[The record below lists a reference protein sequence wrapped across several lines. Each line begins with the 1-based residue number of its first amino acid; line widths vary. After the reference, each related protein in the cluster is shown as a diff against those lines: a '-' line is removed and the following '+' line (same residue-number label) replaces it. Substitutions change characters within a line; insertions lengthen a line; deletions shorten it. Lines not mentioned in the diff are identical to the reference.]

1 MKKLEIFQN
10 KSFGRIRTLAIN
22 NEPWFVGKDVAEILG
37 YAKPENAIANHVD
50 EEDKTS
56 TLIQGSGSNY
66 KSKAIIINESGLYS
80 LVLSSKLPSAKEF
93 KRWIT
98 HEVIPAIRKHGA
110 YMTPE
115 VIQKSLQDPDF
126 MIQILQNLKQEQER
140 NRALE
145 ADNER
150 MRPKEIFAD
159 AVSVSKDGILVGA
172 LAKLIHQNGVEIG
185 QKRLFQWLRDHGYL
199 MKSGADKNMPTQKAR
214 DMDLFKVKERTIN
227 NPDGVY
233 IITTIISQP
242 FHQVL
247 RVVVPDCIDFISVNI
262 SGICQKVQ
270 MVIHNIL
277 VRLQIREI
285 GAA

>member
-110 YMTPE
+110 YMTE
-115 VIQKSLQDPDF
+115 DTLEKALTSPDF
-126 MIQILQNLKQEQER
+126 LIQLATQLKEEKEKRLAAEKQIEM
-140 NRALE
+140 
-145 ADNER
+145 D
-150 MRPKEIFAD
+150 RPKTIFAD
-159 AVSVSKDGILVGA
+159 AVSASHTSILVGEM
-172 LAKLIHQNGVEIG
+172 AKILRGNGVELG
-185 QKRLFQWLRDHGYL
+185 QKRFFDWLRENGYL
-199 MKSGADKNMPTQKAR
+199 IRRKGTDYNMPTQRA
-214 DMDLFKVKERTIN
+214 MELGLFEIKEGSYVN
-227 NPDGVY
+227 GSGVN
-233 IITTIISQP
+233 IITKTPKITGKGQQY
-242 FHQVL
+242 F
-247 RVVVPDCIDFISVNI
+247 VN
-262 SGICQKVQ
+262 KF
-270 MVIHNIL
+270 L
-277 VRLQIREI
+277 TDTRR
-285 GAA
+285 

>member
-1 MKKLEIFQN
+1 MEKLGIFQN
-10 KSFGRIRTLAIN
+10 QKFGSVRTLIIN
-22 NEPWFVGKDVAEILG
+22 NEPWFVGKDVAEALG
-37 YAKPENAIANHVD
+37 YSNPRKALADHVD
-50 EEDKTS
+50 ADDKMRGDGVTIRDS
-56 TLIQGSGSNY
+56 IGREQCP
-66 KSKAIIINESGLYS
+66 AIINESGLYS

-98 HEVIPAIRKHGA
+98 HEVIPAIRQHGA

-126 MIQILQNLKQEQER
+126 MIQILQNRKQEQER

-199 MKSGADKNMPTQKAR
+199 MKSGADKNMPTQRAR

-227 NPDGVY
+227 NPDG
-233 IITTIISQP
+233 S
-242 FHQVL
+242 
-247 RVVVPDCIDFISVNI
+247 
-262 SGICQKVQ
+262 
-270 MVIHNIL
+270 
-277 VRLQIREI
+277 VRLTRTTLVTGKGQQFFVNKFLAGRE
-285 GAA
+285 AHD

>member
-1 MKKLEIFQN
+1 MEKLAIFQN
-10 KSFGRIRTLAIN
+10 KNFGRIRTLAIN
-22 NEPWFVGKDVAEILG
+22 NEPWFVGKDVAEVLG
-37 YAKPENAIANHVD
+37 YSNVRDALRKHVD
-50 EEDKTS
+50 EEDKGVAFCDTPGG
-56 TLIQGSGSNY
+56 IQSMS
-66 KSKAIIINESGLYS
+66 IINESGLYS

-98 HEVIPAIRKHGA
+98 HEVIPAIRQHGA

-199 MKSGADKNMPTQKAR
+199 MKSGTDKNMPTQRAR

-227 NPDGVY
+227 NPDG
-233 IITTIISQP
+233 S
-242 FHQVL
+242 
-247 RVVVPDCIDFISVNI
+247 
-262 SGICQKVQ
+262 
-270 MVIHNIL
+270 
-277 VRLQIREI
+277 VRLTRTTLVTGKGQQFFVNKFLAGRE
-285 GAA
+285 AHD

>member
-110 YMTPE
+110 YMTE
-115 VIQKSLQDPDF
+115 DTLEKALTSPDF
-126 MIQILQNLKQEQER
+126 LIQLATQLKEEKEKRLAAEKQIEM
-140 NRALE
+140 
-145 ADNER
+145 D
-150 MRPKEIFAD
+150 RPKTIFAD
-159 AVSVSKDGILVGA
+159 AVSASHTSILVGEM
-172 LAKLIHQNGVEIG
+172 AKILRGNGVELG
-185 QKRLFQWLRDHGYL
+185 QKRFFDWLRETGYL
-199 MKSGADKNMPTQKAR
+199 IRRKGTDYNMPTQRA
-214 DMDLFKVKERTIN
+214 MELGLFEIKEGSYVN
-227 NPDGVY
+227 GSGVN
-233 IITTIISQP
+233 IITKTPKITGKGQQY
-242 FHQVL
+242 F
-247 RVVVPDCIDFISVNI
+247 VN
-262 SGICQKVQ
+262 KF
-270 MVIHNIL
+270 L
-277 VRLQIREI
+277 TDTRR
-285 GAA
+285 

>member
-1 MKKLEIFQN
+1 MKNMEIFKNQ
-10 KSFGRIRTLAIN
+10 KFGSVRTLVIDG
-22 NEPWFVGKDVAEILG
+22 EPWFVGKDVAEALG
-37 YAKPENAIANHVD
+37 YGAGKSLANAVANHVD
-50 EEDKTS
+50 EEDKGVTEMM
-56 TLIQGSGSNY
+56 TPGGRQKI
-66 KSKAIIINESGLYS
+66 IIINESGLYS

-98 HEVIPAIRKHGA
+98 HEVIPAIRQHGA

-199 MKSGADKNMPTQKAR
+199 MKSGADKNMPTQRAR

-227 NPDGVY
+227 NPDG
-233 IITTIISQP
+233 S
-242 FHQVL
+242 
-247 RVVVPDCIDFISVNI
+247 
-262 SGICQKVQ
+262 
-270 MVIHNIL
+270 
-277 VRLQIREI
+277 VRLTRTTLVTGKGQQFFVNKFLAGRE
-285 GAA
+285 AHD

>member
-110 YMTPE
+110 YMTE
-115 VIQKSLQDPDF
+115 DTLEKALTSPDF
-126 MIQILQNLKQEQER
+126 LIQLATQLKE
-140 NRALE
+140 
-145 ADNER
+145 
-150 MRPKEIFAD
+150 
-159 AVSVSKDGILVGA
+159 
-172 LAKLIHQNGVEIG
+172 
-185 QKRLFQWLRDHGYL
+185 
-199 MKSGADKNMPTQKAR
+199 
-214 DMDLFKVKERTIN
+214 
-227 NPDGVY
+227 
-233 IITTIISQP
+233 
-242 FHQVL
+242 
-247 RVVVPDCIDFISVNI
+247 
-262 SGICQKVQ
+262 
-270 MVIHNIL
+270 
-277 VRLQIREI
+277 
-285 GAA
+285 

>member
-56 TLIQGSGSNY
+56 TLIQGSDSNY

-110 YMTPE
+110 YMTE
-115 VIQKSLQDPDF
+115 DTLEKALTSPDF
-126 MIQILQNLKQEQER
+126 LIQLATQLKEEKEKRLAAEKQIEM
-140 NRALE
+140 
-145 ADNER
+145 D
-150 MRPKEIFAD
+150 RPKTIFAD
-159 AVSVSKDGILVGA
+159 AVSASHTSILVGEM
-172 LAKLIHQNGVEIG
+172 AKILRGNGVEIG
-185 QKRLFQWLRDHGYL
+185 QKRFFDWLRENGYL
-199 MKSGADKNMPTQKAR
+199 IRRKGTDYNMPTQRA
-214 DMDLFKVKERTIN
+214 MELGLFEIKEGSYVN
-227 NPDGVY
+227 GSGVN
-233 IITTIISQP
+233 IITKTPKITGKGQQY
-242 FHQVL
+242 F
-247 RVVVPDCIDFISVNI
+247 VN
-262 SGICQKVQ
+262 KF
-270 MVIHNIL
+270 L
-277 VRLQIREI
+277 TDTRR
-285 GAA
+285 

>member
-1 MKKLEIFQN
+1 MKNMEIF
-10 KSFGRIRTLAIN
+10 KSLKFGSVRTLTIN
-22 NEPWFVGKDVAEILG
+22 HEPWFVGKDVAEILG

-98 HEVIPAIRKHGA
+98 HEVIPAIRQHGA

-126 MIQILQNLKQEQER
+126 MIQILQNLKQVQER

-145 ADNER
+145 ADNQR

-199 MKSGADKNMPTQKAR
+199 MKSGADKNMPTQRDR
-214 DMDLFKVKERTIN
+214 DMDLFKAKERTIN
-227 NPDGVY
+227 NPDG
-233 IITTIISQP
+233 S
-242 FHQVL
+242 
-247 RVVVPDCIDFISVNI
+247 
-262 SGICQKVQ
+262 
-270 MVIHNIL
+270 
-277 VRLQIREI
+277 VRLTRTTLVTGKGQQYFVNKFLAGR
-285 GAA
+285 G

>member
-1 MKKLEIFQN
+1 MSEIEIFKN
-10 KSFGRIRTLAIN
+10 PEFGEIRTIAIN
-22 NEPWFVGKDVAEILG
+22 DEPWFVGKDVAEILG

-98 HEVIPAIRKHGA
+98 HEVIPAIRQHGA

-199 MKSGADKNMPTQKAR
+199 MKSGADKNMPTQRAR

-227 NPDGVY
+227 NPDG
-233 IITTIISQP
+233 S
-242 FHQVL
+242 
-247 RVVVPDCIDFISVNI
+247 
-262 SGICQKVQ
+262 
-270 MVIHNIL
+270 
-277 VRLQIREI
+277 VRLTRTTLVTGKGQQFFVNKFLAGRE
-285 GAA
+285 AHD

>member
-1 MKKLEIFQN
+1 MKDLKVFEN
-10 KSFGRIRTLAIN
+10 PDFGKIN
-22 NEPWFVGKDVAEILG
+22 VVEKNDEPWFIGKEVATILG
-37 YAKPENAIANHVD
+37 YANHRKALADHVD
-50 EEDKTS
+50 AEDKGVTKRN
-56 TLIQGSGSNY
+56 TLGGKQEVV
-66 KSKAIIINESGLYS
+66 IINESGLYS

-98 HEVIPAIRKHGA
+98 HEVIPAIRQHGA

-140 NRALE
+140 NRVLE

-199 MKSGADKNMPTQKAR
+199 MKSGADKNMPTQRAR
-214 DMDLFKVKERTIN
+214 DMNLFKVKERTIN
-227 NPDGVY
+227 NPDG
-233 IITTIISQP
+233 S
-242 FHQVL
+242 
-247 RVVVPDCIDFISVNI
+247 
-262 SGICQKVQ
+262 
-270 MVIHNIL
+270 
-277 VRLQIREI
+277 VRLTRTTLVTGKGQQYFVNKFLAGRESHD
-285 GAA
+285 

>member
-1 MKKLEIFQN
+1 MKNMEIF
-10 KSFGRIRTLAIN
+10 KSHKFGSVRTLILN

-98 HEVIPAIRKHGA
+98 HEVIPAIRQHGA

-199 MKSGADKNMPTQKAR
+199 MKSGADKNMPTQRAR

-227 NPDGVY
+227 NPDG
-233 IITTIISQP
+233 S
-242 FHQVL
+242 
-247 RVVVPDCIDFISVNI
+247 
-262 SGICQKVQ
+262 
-270 MVIHNIL
+270 
-277 VRLQIREI
+277 VRLTRTTLVTGKGQQFFVNKFLAGR
-285 GAA
+285 